1 MLFGQWHRSDPF
13 QNAAGRSGVT
23 LLMELPR
30 ARRLFSWFTREK
42 KLEQTLSLDHVCLLR
57 SVARQASHMVFLCVP
72 SKPLWEVIRM

>member
-1 MLFGQWHRSDPF
+1 MLFGQWHLSVPF

-42 KLEQTLSLDHVCLLR
+42 KLEQTLSLDHVCVLRFRCVGGHPHVESGRSLL
-57 SVARQASHMVFLCVP
+57 
-72 SKPLWEVIRM
+72 